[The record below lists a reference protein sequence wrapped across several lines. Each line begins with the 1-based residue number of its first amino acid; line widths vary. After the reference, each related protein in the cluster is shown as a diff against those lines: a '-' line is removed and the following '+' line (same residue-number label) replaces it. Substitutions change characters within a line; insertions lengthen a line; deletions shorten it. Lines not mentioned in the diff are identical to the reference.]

1 MIHYYLPIDIFS
13 QVRTMKL
20 YGNTYN
26 EVVRETHVKWL
37 CILDALDLF
46 RRERYIQRLDI
57 LLEMLDLPSTDDG
70 EHVRCFVQNVR
81 NRD

>member
-1 MIHYYLPIDIFS
+1 MLHYYLPIHFFS

-37 CILDALDLF
+37 CILNALNLF
-46 RRERYIQRLDI
+46 RREGYIQRLDI

-70 EHVRCFVQNVR
+70 EYIRRFVQDVR